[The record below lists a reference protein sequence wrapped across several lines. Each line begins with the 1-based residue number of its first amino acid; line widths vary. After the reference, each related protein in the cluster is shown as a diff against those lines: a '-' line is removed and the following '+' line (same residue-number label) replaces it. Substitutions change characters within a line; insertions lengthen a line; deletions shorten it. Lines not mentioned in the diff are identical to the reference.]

1 MNPGPVLTPHKA
13 PERGGVY
20 TLREPTPHLGAPA
33 ATQSVLPHSFP
44 IVAVWYLRFSSTV
57 SSQHLMCGLLRL
69 HSSHYKA
76 SCDYVRDTHPATSS
90 EELYQRPTILNSHH
104 IHSIGASTGFVKH

>member
-1 MNPGPVLTPHKA
+1 MPHILL
-13 PERGGVY
+13 ESLHLSVGG
-20 TLREPTPHLGAPA
+20 TLHY
-33 ATQSVLPHSFP
+33 SIILPHSVP
-44 IVAVWYLRFSSTV
+44 IVVVWYLRFSSTV

-69 HSSHYKA
+69 HSRHYKA